1 MMLLCVE
8 SLAMND
14 LQKRIEK
21 WVEKMMPL
29 IGIARYEDEH
39 GDKEASEAIMAAY
52 GYAEELR
59 KEIKRLAKVESLKA
73 AEIERL
79 KGGIASVKKLHTR
92 YGLYQECEHDCYE
105 DEPEHHAGKSPV
117 HIEDI
122 GYTCAEPQWVCYY
135 CDTDGGEPN
144 EVSEYGKY
152 PCETLAALTV
162 RLEKVT
168 GND

>member
-1 MMLLCVE
+1 
-8 SLAMND
+8 MND

-92 YGLYQECEHDCYE
+92 YGLYHECEHDCYKTSRSTT
-105 DEPEHHAGKSPV
+105 PESRPFISKTSATHAPSRSG
-117 HIEDI
+117 
-122 GYTCAEPQWVCYY
+122 CA
-135 CDTDGGEPN
+135 T
-144 EVSEYGKY
+144 
-152 PCETLAALTV
+152 TV
-162 RLEKVT
+162 TRTVASQTRSASTGSIRVKRWRRLPYVLKR
-168 GND
+168 